1 MSVIACCG
9 SRLLGHHAEALG
21 ERGPTNGWD
30 TTMFNAQELLGQLM
44 GAGMARSTSNRIGHA
59 MGPQGLGASGSPLGS
74 ILGSLGGGTSAGGLG
89 GLASRAGD
97 LFGQA
102 STSVRSGDPLA
113 LGGLAAIAGALLGGG
128 GGALKGA
135 VGGGA
140 LALLGSL
147 AYQALR
153 PNAPVDEQQMLN
165 EAPLGLREARTPQ
178 EEAQVQQIAL
188 LAIRAMVSAAKADG
202 VIDPHEYQRILG
214 QLKEAGA
221 DDAARA
227 FVEDEMRKPLDVD
240 SLVQSVTRPEEAV
253 EIYAASL
260 LAIDVDTEKER
271 QYLQILASR
280 LGLGPDVV
288 QRIHQTLGVAV

>member
-1 MSVIACCG
+1 
-9 SRLLGHHAEALG
+9 
-21 ERGPTNGWD
+21 
-30 TTMFNAQELLGQLM
+30 MFNAQELLGQLM
-44 GAGMARSTSNRIGHA
+44 GAGMAQSTNDRIGHA
-59 MGPQGLGASGSPLGS
+59 MGPQGLGASESPLAA
-74 ILGSLGGGTSAGGLG
+74 ILGSLGGGTGAGGLGGGGLG

-102 STSVRSGDPLA
+102 STSVRGGDPLA

-135 VGGGA
+135 IGGGA

-153 PNAPVDEQQMLN
+153 PNAPADEQQMLN
-165 EAPLGLREARTPQ
+165 EAPLGLREAQTPQ

-202 VIDPHEYQRILG
+202 IIDPHEYQRILG
-214 QLKEAGA
+214 HLKEAGA
-221 DDAARA
+221 DDEARA

-260 LAIDVDTEKER
+260 LAIDVDTDQER
-271 QYLQILASR
+271 QYLQVLASR
-280 LGLGPDVV
+280 LGLAPDVV
-288 QRIHQTLGVAV
+288 QRIHQTLNVAV